1 MVKIPGTV
9 EGAPVIE
16 EMLTEGKNIN
26 VTLLFSI
33 EAYERVATAFLNALE
48 ARGRKSLT
56 VDRIASVASFFVSR
70 VDTAVDRELDILLET
85 AATDAQRARLEGL
98 KGKAAVANAQ
108 LAYESFQNLFGTPT
122 FRRLKEAGA
131 HPQRPLWASTGTKNP
146 AYSDVLYVDTLIGP
160 HTVNTMPSKTI
171 QAFVDHGTVRRTVD
185 ENVQAARERDG
196 GAGSGRDRFRCDY
209 RPA

>member
-1 MVKIPGTV
+1 MTTTSRSPPRAEDGMPTRQIFETLAVDDIRAACDLFRPIYDASEGGDGFVSIEVEPDLARDADGTRVQVRRLWDAIGRPNLMVKIPGTV

-70 VDTAVDRELDILLET
+70 VDTAVDREIDVLLET
-85 AATDAQRARLEGL
+85 ARDKRPTRSPRRPERKSRGRQCPAGLRVLPEPLWNAQRFA
-98 KGKAAVANAQ
+98 
-108 LAYESFQNLFGTPT
+108 
-122 FRRLKEAGA
+122 
-131 HPQRPLWASTGTKNP
+131 
-146 AYSDVLYVDTLIGP
+146 D
-160 HTVNTMPSKTI
+160 
-171 QAFVDHGTVRRTVD
+171 
-185 ENVQAARERDG
+185 
-196 GAGSGRDRFRCDY
+196 
-209 RPA
+209 